1 MHHNKFLS
9 VAMFCAAFASTAVQA
24 GTVFSDS
31 FESPEINGWKVFQD
45 VGGWITSAGAGIEI
59 QSNGTLAG
67 VNAYDGNQYVELDSD
82 SGNGGLSSSTNSAMT
97 RTLDLTSGTYRLEWY
112 YRPRTNTFGDNIINV
127 YLAGASEGLFDHLIA
142 SSNSTFEAAS
152 GWLHQSVDF
161 TVDGADNLYA
171 LSFAAGGI
179 ENELGGFVDQV
190 SLSRVPEP
198 GTVALLGVG
207 LVGLGIAR
215 RRAR

>member
-1 MHHNKFLS
+1 MHNKFLS
-9 VAMFCAAFASTAVQA
+9 VAMLSAVFAGASVQA
-24 GTVFSDS
+24 GTIFSDS
-31 FESPEINGWKVFQD
+31 FESPSVSSWKIFQS
-45 VGGWITSAGAGIEI
+45 VGDWITSAGAGIEI
-59 QSNGTLAG
+59 QSSGTIAG
-67 VNAYDGNQYVELDSD
+67 VDAYDGNQYVELDSD
-82 SGNGGLSSSTNSAMT
+82 SSNGGLSASTNSAMT

-112 YRPRTNTFGDNIINV
+112 YQPRTNTLGDNVINV
-127 YLAGASEGLFDHLIA
+127 YLAGASEGLFDHLL
-142 SSNSTFEAAS
+142 SSAESTLNAAW
-152 GWLHQSVDF
+152 GWLYQSVDF
-161 TVDGADNLYA
+161 TVDGTDNLYA

-179 ENELGGFVDQV
+179 ENELGGFVDQI